1 MNLHDYIS
9 KQLKDQEELVRIV
22 RRHPIVLV
30 PGIGAGTILV
40 LFDFFLIAWWF
51 QHRLWGVLGW
61 LGLLVIGAVLIIRA
75 IYVWSHNA
83 MAVTTQRIV
92 DVNQRGFF
100 ERHVAEAPY
109 ETIQDVRY
117 TVKGLWPTLFHFGTI
132 IVQTAGTTTNLELSG
147 VKNPVELQQEISD
160 LQRQAS
166 PNTGD
171 ELSASELVAMVERLK
186 KHLGPDGVQR
196 LLDSSPGRHAQ
207 TGD

>member
-30 PGIGAGTILV
+30 PGIGFGTLLV
-40 LFDFFLIAWWF
+40 LVDFFLIAWWF
-51 QHRLWGVLGW
+51 QYRLWGVSGW
-61 LGLLVIGAVLIIRA
+61 LFMLIVGGLVIART

-83 MAVTTQRIV
+83 MAITTRRIV
-92 DVNQRGFF
+92 DINQRGFF

-117 TVKGLWPTLFHFGTI
+117 TVKGLWPTIFHFGTI
-132 IVQTAGTTTNLELSG
+132 IVQTAGTTTNLELTG
-147 VKNPVELQQEISD
+147 VKHPVELQQEISD
-160 LQRQAS
+160 LQRQVNPA
-166 PNTGD
+166 GD

-196 LLDSSPGRHAQ
+196 LLNTSPTRHGE
-207 TGD
+207 TRS